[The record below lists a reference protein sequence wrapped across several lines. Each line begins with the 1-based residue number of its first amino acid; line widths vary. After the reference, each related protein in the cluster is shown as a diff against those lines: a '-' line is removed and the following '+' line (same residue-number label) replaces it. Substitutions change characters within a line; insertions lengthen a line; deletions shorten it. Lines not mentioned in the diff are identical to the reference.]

1 MCDCECELGVGSWG
15 GGGQQGWEGEVLEEI
30 TKEKNCLIDPRGKKC
45 QAEKL

>member
-1 MCDCECELGVGSWG
+1 MTVSVNWGWG
-15 GGGQQGWEGEVLEEI
+15 GGGVRGQQGWGGGEVLEEI

>member
-1 MCDCECELGVGSWG
+1 MTVSVNWGWG
-15 GGGQQGWEGEVLEEI
+15 GGGCGVSKGGGGEVLEEI